1 MLKLPSAQTMSE
13 RWSLWKRNVVDR
25 YKNWSTESIKRDLQ
39 RTANPFAV
47 CMEHWQG
54 DFNISTLIRNANAFN
69 AEKVFY
75 LGKKRFD
82 RRGTV
87 GSHHYVDLVFL
98 SGGIYELV
106 DLKNKYTIVAIDNN
120 VPNTRKLN
128 EFNWQSL
135 EKPPLMVFGEEGV
148 GLTKET
154 LEIADYSVEIP
165 QYGSVRSLNV
175 GTSSGILMYSF
186 LESLKSST
194 AAGKLQKDLCDETY
208 SVQNVPFQLNLL

>member
-1 MLKLPSAQTMSE
+1 MSD
-13 RWSLWKRNVVDR
+13 RWSLWTRNVVDR

-69 AEKVFY
+69 AKKVYY
-75 LGKKRFD
+75 LGKKKYD

-87 GSHHYVDLVFL
+87 GTHHYVDLTYL
-98 SGGIYELV
+98 GMSHSSLV
-106 DLKNKYTIVAIDNN
+106 DLKNEYTIVAIDNN
-120 VPNTRKLN
+120 VSNTRKLG
-128 EFNWQSL
+128 EFDWNML

-148 GLTKET
+148 GITAET
-154 LEIADYSVEIP
+154 LKIADYNVEIP

-175 GTSSGILMYSF
+175 GTSSGIIMYDYVV
-186 LESLKSST
+186 SSKNSRDFYEKQT
-194 AAGKLQKDLCDETY
+194 KQCDGNVH
-208 SVQNVPFQLNLL
+208 VQNESSQLILL

>member
-1 MLKLPSAQTMSE
+1 MSD
-13 RWSLWKRNVVDR
+13 RWSLWKRNVIDR
-25 YKNWSTESIKRDLQ
+25 YKNWPTDSIKRDLQ

-98 SGGIYELV
+98 DGGVSELV
-106 DLKNKYTIVAIDNN
+106 SLKNKYTIVAVDNN
-120 VPNTRKLN
+120 VQNTHKLGN
-128 EFNWQSL
+128 FNWPEL
-135 EKPPLMVFGEEGV
+135 EKPPLLIFGEEGV
-148 GLTKET
+148 GLTEET
-154 LEIADYSVEIP
+154 LKLADYTVEIP
-165 QYGSVRSLNV
+165 QFGSVRSLNV
-175 GTSSGILMYSF
+175 GTSSGIIMYD
-186 LESLKSST
+186 LVRALKNSK
-194 AAGKLQKDLCDETY
+194 AGCELQKELCGGTEN
-208 SVQNVPFQLNLL
+208 VQNGSYQLTLL

>member
-1 MLKLPSAQTMSE
+1 MSE
-13 RWSLWKRNVVDR
+13 RWSLWKRNVVNR
-25 YKNWSTESIKRDLQ
+25 YKNWPTESIKRDLQ

-98 SGGIYELV
+98 DGGLSQLVEL
-106 DLKNKYTIVAIDNN
+106 KKQYTFVAIDNN
-120 VPNTRKLN
+120 VPNTHKLGN
-128 EFNWQSL
+128 FNWSEL
-135 EKPPLMVFGEEGV
+135 EKPPLLIFGEEGV
-148 GLTKET
+148 GLTEEA
-154 LEIADYSVEIP
+154 LNLADYTVEIP
-165 QYGSVRSLNV
+165 QFGSVRSLNV
-175 GTSSGILMYSF
+175 GTSSGIVMYDIM
-186 LESLKSST
+186 ESLRNSTNVHKSLTEQCGESEN
-194 AAGKLQKDLCDETY
+194 A
-208 SVQNVPFQLNLL
+208 QNESSQLILL

>member
-1 MLKLPSAQTMSE
+1 MSD
-13 RWSLWKRNVVDR
+13 RWSLWTRNVVDR

-69 AEKVFY
+69 AKKVYY
-75 LGKKRFD
+75 LGKKKYD

-87 GSHHYVDLVFL
+87 GTHHYVDLTYL
-98 SGGIYELV
+98 GMSHSSLV
-106 DLKNKYTIVAIDNN
+106 DLKNEYTIVAIDNN
-120 VPNTRKLN
+120 VSNTRKLG
-128 EFNWQSL
+128 EFDWNML

-148 GLTKET
+148 GLTDEMLK
-154 LEIADYSVEIP
+154 IADYNIEIP

-175 GTSSGILMYSF
+175 GTSSGILMYDF
-186 LESLKSST
+186 VKSLKNSKAVCRS
-194 AAGKLQKDLCDETY
+194 QKQLCDETY
-208 SVQNVPFQLNLL
+208 NEQNESSQLALL

>member
-1 MLKLPSAQTMSE
+1 MSD
-13 RWSLWKRNVVDR
+13 RWSLWKRNVIDR

-98 SGGIYELV
+98 DGGISQLVEL
-106 DLKNKYTIVAIDNN
+106 KKQYTFVAVDNN
-120 VPNTRKLN
+120 VPETHKLGN
-128 EFNWQSL
+128 FSWSEL
-135 EKPPLMVFGEEGV
+135 KKPPLLIFGEEGV
-148 GLTKET
+148 GLTEGA
-154 LEIADYSVEIP
+154 LNLADYTVEIP
-165 QYGSVRSLNV
+165 QFGSVRSLNV
-175 GTSSGILMYSF
+175 GTSSGIVMYDIM
-186 LESLKSST
+186 ESLRNST
-194 AAGKLQKDLCDETY
+194 NAHKLQIGQYDGSEN
-208 SVQNVPFQLNLL
+208 VQSESSQLALL

>member
-1 MLKLPSAQTMSE
+1 MSE
-13 RWSLWKRNVVDR
+13 RWSLWKRNVIDR

-39 RTANPFAV
+39 RTSNPFAV

-98 SGGIYELV
+98 DGSVSKLV
-106 DLKNKYTIVAIDNN
+106 DLKKQYTFVAIDNN
-120 VPNTRKLN
+120 VPNTYKLGN
-128 EFNWQSL
+128 FNWAEL
-135 EKPPLMVFGEEGV
+135 KKPPLLIFGEEGV

-154 LEIADYSVEIP
+154 LKLADYTVEIP
-165 QYGSVRSLNV
+165 QFGSVRSLNV
-175 GTSSGILMYSF
+175 GTSSGIVMYA
-186 LESLKSST
+186 LVESLRNSTDAHKSQT
-194 AAGKLQKDLCDETY
+194 GQYGENEN
-208 SVQNVPFQLNLL
+208 VQSESSQLALL

>member
-1 MLKLPSAQTMSE
+1 MSD
-13 RWSLWKRNVVDR
+13 RWSLWKRNVIDR
-25 YKNWSTESIKRDLQ
+25 YKNWPTESIKRDLQ

-75 LGKKRFD
+75 MGKKRFD

-87 GSHHYVDLVFL
+87 GTHHYVDLVFL
-98 SGGIYELV
+98 DGGIPELV
-106 DLKNKYTIVAIDNN
+106 ELKNTYTIVAVDNN
-120 VPNTRKLN
+120 VPKTHKLS
-128 EFNWQSL
+128 EFDWQLL

-148 GLTKET
+148 GLTKEA

-165 QYGSVRSLNV
+165 QHGSVRSLNV

-186 LESLKSST
+186 LQSLENSK
-194 AAGKLQKDLCDETY
+194 AAHKLQKDLCGGTY
-208 SVQNVPFQLNLL
+208 NGQSGSSQLTLL

>member
-1 MLKLPSAQTMSE
+1 MSD
-13 RWSLWKRNVVDR
+13 RWSLWKRNVIDR

-87 GSHHYVDLVFL
+87 GSPHYVDLVFL
-98 SGGIYELV
+98 DGGVSELV

-154 LEIADYSVEIP
+154 LKIADYSVEIP

-186 LESLKSST
+186 LQSLENSK
-194 AAGKLQKDLCDETY
+194 AAHTLQKDLCGEIGN
-208 SVQNVPFQLNLL
+208 VQNESCQLALL

>member
-1 MLKLPSAQTMSE
+1 MSE
-13 RWSLWKRNVVDR
+13 RWSLWKRNVIDR
-25 YKNWSTESIKRDLQ
+25 YKNWPTESIKRDLQ
-39 RTANPFAV
+39 RTSNPFAV

-69 AEKVFY
+69 AEKVYY

-87 GSHHYVDLVFL
+87 GAHHYVDLVFL
-98 SGGIYELV
+98 DGGVSELV
-106 DLKNKYTIVAIDNN
+106 ELKEKYTMIGIENN
-120 VPNTRKLN
+120 VANTSRLDKFDWL
-128 EFNWQSL
+128 SL
-135 EKPPLMVFGEEGV
+135 EKPPLMIFGEEGV

-154 LEIADYSVEIP
+154 LKIADYCIEIP

-186 LESLKSST
+186 LQSLENSKVAHKLPKGLYDEIYSEQSESS
-194 AAGKLQKDLCDETY
+194 
-208 SVQNVPFQLNLL
+208 QLALL

>member
-1 MLKLPSAQTMSE
+1 MSDL
-13 RWSLWKRNVVDR
+13 WSLWTRNVVDR
-25 YKNWSTESIKRDLQ
+25 YKNWSTESIRKDLQ

-69 AEKVFY
+69 ARKVYY
-75 LGKKRFD
+75 LGKKKYD

-87 GSHHYVDLVFL
+87 GAHHYVDLVFL
-98 SGGIYELV
+98 NSGISELV
-106 DLKNKYTIVAIDNN
+106 ELKNEYTIVAIDNN
-120 VPNTRKLN
+120 VPNTHKLG
-128 EFNWQSL
+128 EFDWNIL

-148 GLTKET
+148 GLTDEV
-154 LEIADYSVEIP
+154 LRIADYSIEIP

-186 LESLKSST
+186 LQSLENSKVVRVS
-194 AAGKLQKDLCDETY
+194 QKDLCDEICNEQ
-208 SVQNVPFQLNLL
+208 SESSQLILL

>member
-1 MLKLPSAQTMSE
+1 MSD

-25 YKNWSTESIKRDLQ
+25 YKNWPTESIKKDLQ

-87 GSHHYVDLVFL
+87 GTHHYVDLVFL
-98 SGGIYELV
+98 DGGISELV
-106 DLKNKYTIVAIDNN
+106 DLKNQYTVVAIDNN
-120 VPNTRKLN
+120 VPNTYKLDK
-128 EFNWQSL
+128 FDWK
-135 EKPPLMVFGEEGV
+135 KPPLMVFGEEGV
-148 GLTKET
+148 GLTDEVLK
-154 LEIADYSVEIP
+154 IADYSIEIP

-186 LESLKSST
+186 LQSLENSK
-194 AAGKLQKDLCDETY
+194 AVHKLQKDLCDETC
-208 SVQNVPFQLNLL
+208 SAQNESSQLALL

>member
-1 MLKLPSAQTMSE
+1 MSD
-13 RWSLWKRNVVDR
+13 RWSLWKRNVIDR
-25 YKNWSTESIKRDLQ
+25 YKNWPTESIKRDLQ

-98 SGGIYELV
+98 DGGVSKLV
-106 DLKNKYTIVAIDNN
+106 DLKSKYTIVAIDNN
-120 VPNTRKLN
+120 IPNTYKLS
-128 EFNWQSL
+128 EFDWNML
-135 EKPPLMVFGEEGV
+135 EKPPLMIFGEEGI
-148 GLTKET
+148 GITTET
-154 LEIADYSVEIP
+154 LKIADYSVEIS
-165 QYGSVRSLNV
+165 QHGSVRSLNV

-186 LESLKSST
+186 LESLKNSKVVH
-194 AAGKLQKDLCDETY
+194 KLQRDLCDEIC
-208 SVQNVPFQLNLL
+208 SEQNESSQLTLL